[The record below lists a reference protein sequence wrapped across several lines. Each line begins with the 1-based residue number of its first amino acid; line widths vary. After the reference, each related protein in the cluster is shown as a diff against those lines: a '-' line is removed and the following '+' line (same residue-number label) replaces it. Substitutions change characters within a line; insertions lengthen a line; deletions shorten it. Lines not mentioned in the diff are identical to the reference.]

1 MANIVQAM
9 KSLNISRV
17 LGLSGAGVLDSPNGG
32 LRRDQPDF
40 PPFFRAIS
48 EQHLAGLQAMRGSEL
63 DWTMVCTGDIRP
75 GDRTAVYR
83 CVDDQFPEGARFIS
97 VEDVANF
104 MLGEVTGNQHLRR
117 RVGLGY

>member
-9 KSLNISRV
+9 KSLHISRV
-17 LGLSGAGVLDSPNGG
+17 LELSGAGVLDSPNGG

-48 EQHLAGLQAMRGSEL
+48 EQHLAGLQAMCEGDL

-75 GDRTAVYR
+75 EDCTAVYR